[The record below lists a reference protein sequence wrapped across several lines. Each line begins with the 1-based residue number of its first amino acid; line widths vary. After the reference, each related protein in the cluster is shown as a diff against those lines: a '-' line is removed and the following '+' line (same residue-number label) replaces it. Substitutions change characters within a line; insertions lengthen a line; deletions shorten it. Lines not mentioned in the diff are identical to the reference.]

1 MTSNT
6 MNVTC
11 GTEIYFALSGL
22 NSIFLI
28 VPGATRFALAPGYH
42 IARLRR
48 WATPGSICAVGAGR
62 RRDLFAPSA
71 LATPGSICAVGAGRR
86 RVLLAPSALGDAA
99 FYLRRRRW
107 ATPRSICAVGAGR
120 RRVLFAPSARG
131 DAAFYL
137 RRRRW

>member
-1 MTSNT
+1 MSIGNFSKHMTSNT

-48 WATPGSICAVGAGR
+48 W
-62 RRDLFAPSA
+62 
-71 LATPGSICAVGAGRR
+71 RR
-86 RVLLAPSALGDAA
+86 RVLFAPSALGDAA
-99 FYLRRRRW
+99 FYLRRRRR

-120 RRVLFAPSARG
+120 RRGLFAPSARG

-137 RRRRW
+137 RHSR